1 MRKINNN
8 YLGDFYIEE
17 LENREEQNRVKL
29 YDSDK
34 KLSRLSSA

>member
-29 YDSDK
+29 FDSDENY
-34 KLSRLSSA
+34 LD